1 MSRRLERVN
10 ALLRQEISRIVST
23 ELSDPR
29 LSSLLTISRVRC
41 SADLSRA
48 KVYVSVL
55 GDGNSDTISALRSSS
70 GVIRKSL
77 RVLNIKKIPQLAFH
91 LDDSVQRGDEVL
103 RLLDE
108 VSASES
114 AGR

>member
-10 ALLRQEISRIVST
+10 ALLRREISRTIST
-23 ELSDPR
+23 ELTDPR
-29 LSSLLTISRVRC
+29 LSSLLTVTRVQC
-41 SADLSRA
+41 SSDLSRA

-55 GDGNSDTISALRSSS
+55 DDGNSDTISALRSSS
-70 GVIRKSL
+70 AVIRRAL
-77 RVLNIKKIPQLAFH
+77 RVLNLKKIPQLAFH
-91 LDDSVQRGDEVL
+91 MDDSVQRGDEVL

-108 VSASES
+108 VSASER

>member
-1 MSRRLERVN
+1 MSRRLERIN

-29 LSSLLTISRVRC
+29 LSSMLTVSRVRC
-41 SADLSRA
+41 SNDLARA
-48 KVYVSVL
+48 NVYVSVL
-55 GDGNSDTISALRSSS
+55 DYGNSDSISALRSSS
-70 GVIRKSL
+70 GVIRRAL
-77 RVLNIKKIPQLAFH
+77 RVLDLRRIPQLTFH

-108 VSASES
+108 VSASEK
-114 AGR
+114 AGP

>member
-10 ALLRQEISRIVST
+10 ALLRQEISRAISA
-23 ELSDPR
+23 ELADPR
-29 LSSLLTISRVRC
+29 LSPLYTVTRVQC

-55 GDGNSDTISALRSSS
+55 DDRNSDTIAALRSSS

-77 RVLNIKKIPQLAFH
+77 RALNLKKIPQLAFH
-91 LDDSVQRGDEVL
+91 LDDSVQQGDEVL
-103 RLLDE
+103 RLLDQ
-108 VSASES
+108 VSAPES